1 MKILF
6 LIALTSTALWVAS
19 PTAQAS
25 SCKNEINRLEK
36 LVSKTEGGTNVTGDR
51 IKPQSGAAEVPGASK
66 PEVID
71 TKSANSSLSR
81 AKAYQKAGK
90 EVECQAEVN
99 KAKAAFGLGS
109 TSF

>member
-1 MKILF
+1 MKVIFPIILASMVLGAF
-6 LIALTSTALWVAS
+6 S

-36 LVSKTEGGTNVTGDR
+36 MVNKTDEGTNVTGDR
-51 IKPQSGAAEVPGASK
+51 IKPQSGAGDVPGAGK
-66 PEVID
+66 PGVID
-71 TKSANSSLSR
+71 TNGAQSSLSR

-90 EVECQAEVN
+90 EAECQAEVN